1 MTINTA
7 ARRVNAR
14 DKEKSN
20 SCYSSELIYELAM
33 TRLNCNDSFM
43 EQVGCTKRRITRSRL
58 ARAKLWKRGNS
69 YDRREPKL
77 NDINS
82 QYESLKNQLTLI
94 IQRLKKSQV
103 GEIEEVDM
111 EKPVSSFPFSTP
123 QHSGNTK
130 QTSQH
135 STTSLYLPI
144 TYFAKTTPD
153 ALPDRRASKGKQCEP
168 SEEISLFRPPEL
180 EQTDPLVALLD
191 RRSSTTSRYWPV
203 IHLTKANPNSIK
215 GPHECLEEISQ
226 YRQRQLRQTGP
237 PVEHLKLTT
246 NSSKTAPK
254 VRPLKKA
261 DWVKLR
267 GSVDDVENSD
277 QSNCTHKTGEPT
289 SQTNL
294 LTSLGFNGGGIRR
307 EKLRTSTGYDRYTE
321 RPLTW
326 VWFAKT
332 NKRNI
337 VGEGE
342 ESALTFHE
350 SKPVT
355 AAHACRL
362 KEQDPN
368 RVRLSGIPCLTPP
381 FFSLVPRILD
391 RNENSQLTLKP
402 AHANFV
408 GRIGMPTLPWLQG
421 LIEYFKYRHY
431 DPGIFPYIPTFQSD
445 FLKQVVLATTPSE
458 PSNSPNYQLSRIAT
472 GILSSKSW
480 RSRSAMTIVEGLK
493 SRVGGKFPWPRFSGQ
508 SPTIL

>member
-7 ARRVNAR
+7 ARLVNAR

-20 SCYSSELIYELAM
+20 SCYSSELIYTLAM

-58 ARAKLWKRGNS
+58 ARAKLWRQGNS

-123 QHSGNTK
+123 QHSGNTI

-135 STTSLYLPI
+135 STTSQYLPV

-153 ALPDRRASKGKQCEP
+153 ALPDRRASKGKQREP

-180 EQTDPLVALLD
+180 EQTEPLVALLD

-203 IHLTKANPNSIK
+203 IHLTKATPNSIK
-215 GPHECLEEISQ
+215 GPHECLEEISL

-261 DWVKLR
+261 DWSKLR

-307 EKLRTSTGYDRYTE
+307 EKIRTSTGYDRYTE

-332 NKRNI
+332 SKRNI
-337 VGEGE
+337 VG
-342 ESALTFHE
+342 
-350 SKPVT
+350 
-355 AAHACRL
+355 
-362 KEQDPN
+362 
-368 RVRLSGIPCLTPP
+368 PCLTPP

-391 RNENSQLTLKP
+391 RNENSRLTLKP

-408 GRIGMPTLPWLQG
+408 GRIDMPTLPWLQG
-421 LIEYFKYRHY
+421 LIEYVKYRHY
-431 DPGIFPYIPTFQSD
+431 DPGIFPYIPTIQSD
-445 FLKQVVLATTPSE
+445 FFKQVVLATTPSE
-458 PSNSPNYQLSRIAT
+458 PSNSPNYQLSRITT

-480 RSRSAMTIVEGLK
+480 RSRSAMTIVGGLR
-493 SRVGGKFPWPRFSGQ
+493 SREGGKIPVAK
-508 SPTIL
+508 I

>member
-20 SCYSSELIYELAM
+20 SCYSNELIYTLAM

-58 ARAKLWKRGNS
+58 ARAKLWRRGNS

-135 STTSLYLPI
+135 STTSLYLPV

-153 ALPDRRASKGKQCEP
+153 ALPDRRASKGKQREP

-261 DWVKLR
+261 DWSKLR

-307 EKLRTSTGYDRYTE
+307 EKIRTSTGYDRYTE

-332 NKRNI
+332 SKRNI
-337 VGEGE
+337 VG
-342 ESALTFHE
+342 
-350 SKPVT
+350 
-355 AAHACRL
+355 
-362 KEQDPN
+362 
-368 RVRLSGIPCLTPP
+368 PCLTPP